1 MSQFIPV
8 GKKVVE
14 AGIKHGPKAKVAWDV
29 AGKAGA
35 EAVQRRRAR
44 TMNRRMAF
52 EKARTVSEG
61 SVLRQLNGD
70 QVVWVVYSRDE
81 VITSYPLVV
90 DDLDELTRHARLTAR
105 VTPEEYDRSRARER
119 AKRAARGLRRR

>member
-1 MSQFIPV
+1 MSQLIPV

-29 AGKAGA
+29 AGKAGT

-44 TMNRRMAF
+44 ATNRRMAF

-70 QVVWVVYSRDE
+70 QVVWVVYSADE
-81 VITSYPLVV
+81 PITTYPSVV
-90 DDLDELTRHARLTAR
+90 DDLDELTRHAKLSTR
-105 VTPEEYDRSRARER
+105 VTPEEYDGSRARER
-119 AKRAARGLRRR
+119 AKRAARSLRRR